1 MLHGLILSLDSLD
14 SNHCVFFC
22 VSVVVAAAAAAVAGG
37 VVLCCRV

>member
-22 VSVVVAAAAAAVAGG
+22 VSVVVAAAAAVAG
-37 VVLCCRV
+37 VVVWCCRV